1 MPTMTWLNAC
11 GIRIPR
17 AQGQYLLS
25 RTRHRRSIRLLAWTV
40 AFAAMTQVAFA
51 GPMCRPRLTLTQV
64 QFSEVQPNMERRW
77 SAVVTVDASRCM
89 STAGYFTAGF
99 LREKENAMPL
109 EFREEFVWSTPSV
122 LIGVDLWADEAIEIS
137 WIDSIQGCRCAR

>member
-1 MPTMTWLNAC
+1 MPTMTLLNAC

-25 RTRHRRSIRLLAWTV
+25 RARRPQSIRLLACAA
-40 AFAAMTQVAFA
+40 AFAAMTQAAFA

-77 SAVVTVDASRCM
+77 TAVVTVDASRCA

-99 LREKENAMPL
+99 LREKENALPL
-109 EFREEFVWSTPSV
+109 EFREEFIWSAPSV
-122 LIGVDLWADEAIEIS
+122 LIGMDLWADEAIEMS

>member
-1 MPTMTWLNAC
+1 MPIMALLNAC
-11 GIRIPR
+11 GIRILR

-25 RTRHRRSIRLLAWTV
+25 RTRRRRSVRPLACG
-40 AFAAMTQVAFA
+40 AALAAMAQVVFA
-51 GPMCRPRLTLTQV
+51 GPVCRPRLTLTQV

-77 SAVVTVDASRCM
+77 TAVVTVDASRCA

-109 EFREEFVWSTPSV
+109 EFREEFVWSAPSV
-122 LIGVDLWADEAIEIS
+122 LIGVDLWADEAIEVS